1 MARNLY
7 YVVCTDRSEYNI
19 ETPYDGKRPIR
30 YVALVP
36 TGYDVPNT
44 NYHTTH
50 NTDWFWAAPGPI
62 SPTPGSSSSGEG
74 LVEWFLAGQ
83 PDRRNPTRGHPI
95 CRQPHA
101 PHPPVRL
108 IFSRVS
114 HTDFAARHT
123 QKKRPLRSGPLH
135 TIMNFFTALTLDSVV
150 RGAGRRGNAVRIT
163 PQRYTLHTEKQII
176 FIVFR

>member
-1 MARNLY
+1 MARNLD

-108 IFSRVS
+108 HIFTCFTHR
-114 HTDFAARHT
+114 
-123 QKKRPLRSGPLH
+123 LRSQAH
-135 TIMNFFTALTLDSVV
+135 TKKEAPSLRASSHNYELFYST
-150 RGAGRRGNAVRIT
+150 NA
-163 PQRYTLHTEKQII
+163 
-176 FIVFR
+176 